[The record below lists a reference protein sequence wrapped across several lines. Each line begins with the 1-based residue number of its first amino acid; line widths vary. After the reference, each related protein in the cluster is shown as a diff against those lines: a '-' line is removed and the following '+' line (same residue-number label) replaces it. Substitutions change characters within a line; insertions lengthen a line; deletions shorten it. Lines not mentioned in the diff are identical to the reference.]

1 MNADPV
7 NAIYT
12 SQQKTKKGL
21 YEELEGYFI
30 SSQSINKYQQAVTR
44 NRHPCQNIPQTRGGS
59 KYTCPFWIQSTKRF
73 QSQSRMSFSI
83 NER

>member
-12 SQQKTKKGL
+12 SQQKTKIGL

-44 NRHPCQNIPQTRGGS
+44 NRHPCQNIPQTRGGEAN
-59 KYTCPFWIQSTKRF
+59 THVRF
-73 QSQSRMSFSI
+73 GYSPQNVFNQNRG
-83 NER
+83 